1 MYRSTVQKASRFF
14 TGLFAGGAS
23 LSMMALFA
31 IILFNSLRRYSFGKS
46 LEWGEELPTL
56 IAVYGFMFG
65 AAYAYMQDRHIRFTI
80 LVGFLSR
87 SATEKLFMVVDL
99 IMVGIG
105 ALMVWSGWQFVL
117 KRGGMEASA
126 LIGLAKDLRA
136 VTSWDWMI
144 WLGHYYPYQAA
155 MTLGGVM
162 ISIAALLKLLQ
173 RGIDRAWMI
182 EETDTRPLAQPVV
195 QPEAQPVDS

>member
-1 MYRSTVQKASRFF
+1 MYRSAVQKVSRFF

-87 SATEKLFMVVDL
+87 ASTEKLYMLVDL

-105 ALMVWSGWQFVL
+105 GLLAWSGWQFVL

-136 VTSWDWMI
+136 VTGWDWTI
-144 WLGHYYPYQAA
+144 WLGHYYPYQTA
-155 MTLGGVM
+155 MILGGVM
-162 ISIAALLKLLQ
+162 LSVAALLKLLQ
-173 RGIDRAWMI
+173 RVIDRAW
-182 EETDTRPLAQPVV
+182 TNDGSDTHTVAQT
-195 QPEAQPVDS
+195 VDE